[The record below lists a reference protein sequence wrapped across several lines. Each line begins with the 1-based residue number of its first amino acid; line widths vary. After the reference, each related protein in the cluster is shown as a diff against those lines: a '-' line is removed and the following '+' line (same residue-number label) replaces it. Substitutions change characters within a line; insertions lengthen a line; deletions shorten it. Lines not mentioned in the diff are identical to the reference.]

1 MPILKECGPCPHR
14 TISLHQAE
22 YSSKVYP
29 CLSYECLRLTEL
41 YEKHKKEETNM
52 IIPVTKYY
60 FDKNIL
66 AEGDVVCIKDEKAKT
81 EYPAI
86 LFYVETDKIIAMRDS
101 GDRQT
106 SQVIIRPE
114 DVAGKLF
121 DIKKID
127 WKKCLC

>member
-1 MPILKECGPCPHR
+1 MPILKKCGPCQYR
-14 TISLHQAE
+14 LISLKQAE
-22 YSSKVYP
+22 DSTVYP
-29 CLSYECLRLTEL
+29 CLSYDCVKLKDI
-41 YEKHKKEETNM
+41 YSKYKKEDSSM

-60 FDKNIL
+60 FDKNVL
-66 AEGDVVCIKDEKAKT
+66 TEGDVVCIKDKKTET